1 MDFYSC
7 DPLEKTPRESTRD
20 PSLCFFQPTSPI
32 HSRPTCKSR
41 RAHCQGYHGS
51 LSMSPLRRASIC
63 RPHPL
68 CYGTTTRL
76 SPSLPKEA
84 PILCHCEV
92 YFSPYPLPT
101 WVSETTQWFSINFF
115 SLLTPER
122 RTDWQSLAK
131 ELAIWET
138 AASFDLG
145 QSSSMDGRVFPA
157 YLHDLTSSHSWA
169 LNTFFPNCPPFIAF

>member
-7 DPLEKTPRESTRD
+7 DPLEKTPRQSTRD
-20 PSLCFFQPTSPI
+20 PSVCFFQPTSPI

-51 LSMSPLRRASIC
+51 LSMSPSRRASIC

-68 CYGTTTRL
+68 RYGTTTRL

-84 PILCHCEV
+84 PVLCHCEV

-101 WVSETTQWFSINFF
+101 WVSETMQWFSINFF
-115 SLLTPER
+115 S
-122 RTDWQSLAK
+122 
-131 ELAIWET
+131 
-138 AASFDLG
+138 F
-145 QSSSMDGRVFPA
+145 
-157 YLHDLTSSHSWA
+157 LTSRKDWLAESCQRTGHLGNGRFLWLRPQLFNGWKGFPSLPSWSHLLPFLS
-169 LNTFFPNCPPFIAF
+169 LKHFFS